1 MNTLLNK
8 LKSRKFWAAIVGVIT
23 GVAMVFGLDDNII
36 NVVAGAVTALTSVVI
51 YIVTEGR
58 NDYAGI
64 IAKVRENIEPVK
76 DGVEVIKEI
85 AKEEDEA

>member
-8 LKSRKFWAAIVGVIT
+8 FKSRKFWAAIVGVIT

-36 NVVAGAVTALTSVVI
+36 NVIAGSVTALTSVVI
-51 YIVTEGR
+51 YIITEGR

-64 IAKVRENIEPVK
+64 ITKIKENIDPVK
-76 DGVEVIKEI
+76 EAIEVVKEI
-85 AKEEDEA
+85 GEEDDA

>member
-51 YIVTEGR
+51 YILTEGR

-64 IAKVRENIEPVK
+64 ISKIKENTEPIKKGADAVK
-76 DGVEVIKEI
+76 DIF
-85 AKEEDEA
+85 EEKGDE